1 MVPPFLFGMRNVL
14 TKTLCVLLFFI
25 QYSIGANAYDF
36 IFNILS
42 EEDRTC
48 EVSFFYDDSGSYT
61 GYVIV
66 PELYQ
71 NYTVVGIGDRAFFEC
86 NLDGISL
93 PPTIK
98 RIGEE
103 AFWGCKGISSLRI
116 PEQIEYIGDYAFYC
130 SDLGGSVYIPNCCK
144 YIGECSFFET
154 NITELEFEGLFAIFN
169 YDFCKIG
176 YGAFGNCDNLLYVN
190 LKSLCYNFSA
200 NPFLRCDNLKEIEGW
215 GVYTNSEGT
224 TGNLIENGCLY
235 KFSEKEDTTCLE
247 LICCPAGKNEFII
260 PAPTADGK
268 VQVLTT
274 IGYAAFGGCEKI
286 TNIDIPLTVTK
297 IRDYALFLSADS
309 EDFTYRRV
317 SIPESV
323 DEMGYDIF
331 GWFGH
336 NWDIYIHGT
345 KIRDIRYSTLSD
357 KKYGIIHIPYGTK
370 TTFNIEH
377 VERVF
382 EVIDDIEDGNFAT
395 EIKDQNSNEFMEAI
409 YNLCGIKNT
418 SSSTTSIYIV
428 KKKGRIGKKFFKK

>member
-1 MVPPFLFGMRNVL
+1 MLVFAKGLLGGNQSANKHRMVPPFLFGMRNVL

-235 KFSEKEDTTCLE
+235 NFSEKEDTTCLE

-297 IRDYALFLSADS
+297 I
-309 EDFTYRRV
+309 
-317 SIPESV
+317 
-323 DEMGYDIF
+323 
-331 GWFGH
+331 
-336 NWDIYIHGT
+336 IHGT